1 MKIVSI
7 FWLFFVFSFFLL
19 LYYSN
24 NPFFMIGMLVGVIIG
39 IDVQILEGLKGSG

>member
-1 MKIVSI
+1 MKLVTV

-24 NPFFMIGMLVGVIIG
+24 NAFFMIGMLVGVIIG